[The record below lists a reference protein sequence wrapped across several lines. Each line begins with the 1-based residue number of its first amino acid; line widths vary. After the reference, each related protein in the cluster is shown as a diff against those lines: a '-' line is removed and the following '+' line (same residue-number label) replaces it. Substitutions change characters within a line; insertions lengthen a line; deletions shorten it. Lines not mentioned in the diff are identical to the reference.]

1 MLKTKVIVDVSDA
14 KISSNPMDIL
24 ATYSLGSCVA
34 VCLYDPVVI
43 IGGMLHYQLP
53 SSETDQDKAQKRP
66 FMFGDTGL
74 RILIDTLILM
84 GASKGRLQIKIAGAA
99 RMQTGPDGFNIGR
112 RNYLALRKNLWQ
124 KGMFI
129 DAEDVGGTSPRNMYM
144 YMADGTV
151 IIKSV
156 GKEKQL

>member
-1 MLKTKVIVDVSDA
+1 MLKTKITVDVSDA
-14 KISSNPMDIL
+14 KVSSNPMDIL

-43 IGGMLHYQLP
+43 VGGMLHYQLP
-53 SSETDQDKAQKRP
+53 SSEADEDKAQKRP
-66 FMFGDTGL
+66 FMFGDTGF
-74 RILIDTLILM
+74 RILFDELISM
-84 GASKGRLQIKIAGAA
+84 GASKGRLQVKIAGAA
-99 RMQTGPDGFNIGR
+99 RMQIGQNLFDIGR
-112 RNYLALRKNLWQ
+112 RNYLAVRKNLWQ

-129 DAEDVGGTSPRNMYM
+129 DAEDVGGTSPRNMSM
-144 YMADGTV
+144 DMADGTV